1 MTTRMLKT
9 NPATHAEEIE
19 IDGQWFTSDD
29 DLGYVSMMSSAFL
42 AVIAQG
48 KIDMQQLA
56 REMLSFRGHD
66 ETGKWV
72 GFDAAKAALDRPRT
86 HEVFNGNGRPVQ
98 VTVPENDR

>member
-1 MTTRMLKT
+1 MMLKT

-29 DLGYVSMMSSAFL
+29 DLGHVSMMSSAFL
-42 AVIAQG
+42 AAIAQG
-48 KIDMQQLA
+48 KIDMPQLA

-72 GFDAAKAALDRPRT
+72 GFAAAKAALDRPKTRT
-86 HEVFNGNGRPVQ
+86 RYNRNGRAVKA
-98 VTVPENDR
+98 TIPEA